1 MAGRAGAPE
10 LDTEVLDT
18 DVLVIGSGAG
28 GAVTASVLAR
38 AGRSVTVVEEG
49 PWIDPDAMEPFS
61 LEEMAAKYRHR
72 PAAALGAPAIAYAEG
87 RCVGGS
93 TEINSGLYHRLP
105 GSLADTWRREYDIDE
120 FDPDTL
126 DRYASRIEQEMAVS
140 RLPGAPPPSSA
151 LLERGATKL
160 GWQAIEFER
169 VFRYDNAGRGVKQT
183 MTRTLIPRAVD
194 AGAKVV
200 SDCRV
205 QRLLRRGDRVVG
217 ARCRRR
223 HPDGSETALTIRAEH
238 VFVCG
243 GAIQTPALL
252 HRSGA
257 GRVRIGGGLKVHPMI
272 KIAARFPHPVDHGG
286 VPMQVITQFGPNLS
300 IGGSASRRGQVA
312 MALADATSD
321 FADALAAWEHVSVYY
336 AAIRTEGSGRVV
348 AVPGLQAPVVSYR
361 LTDADLSRLARG
373 LVHLGEALLAAGAT
387 ELYPSVR
394 GGPVVRR
401 PEGLVDWWSGVTRSR
416 ANLMTVHLTS
426 TVRMG
431 EDRSRAGTDSFG
443 RVRGFRNLRVND
455 ASLLPDA
462 PGVNPQGAIMAL
474 ATRNCEQFLAES

>member
-1 MAGRAGAPE
+1 MSATRE
-10 LDTEVLDT
+10 TEVLDT

-28 GAVTASVLAR
+28 GAVTAASMAR
-38 AGRSVTVVEEG
+38 AGRDVTVVEEG
-49 PWIDPDAMEPFS
+49 PWIDPDVMEPFS

-72 PAAALGAPAIAYAEG
+72 PSAALGTPTIAYAEG

-105 GSLADTWRREYDIDE
+105 GYLVDIWRSEYGIDE
-120 FDPDTL
+120 FTPDIL
-126 DRYASRIEQEMAVS
+126 DAYAHRIEQELAVS
-140 RLPGAPPPSSA
+140 RLPGAPPASSA

-160 GWQAIEFER
+160 GWQAVEFER
-169 VFRYDNAGRGVKQT
+169 VFRYDAAGRGVKQT
-183 MTRTLIPRAVD
+183 MTRTLVPRAIE
-194 AGAKVV
+194 AGATVIP
-200 SDCRV
+200 DCHVRRV
-205 QRLLRRGDRVVG
+205 LRRDGRAIG
-217 ARCRRR
+217 ARCRRSE
-223 HPDGSETALTIRAEH
+223 DGRERELTIRAEH

-252 HRSGA
+252 HRSGIRA
-257 GRVRIGGGLKVHPMI
+257 HVGTGLKVHPMI

-286 VPMQVITQFGPNLS
+286 VPMQVITEFGPNVS

-312 MALADATSD
+312 MALAEASNDY
-321 FADALAAWEHVSVYY
+321 ADALADWEHVSVYY
-336 AAIRTEGSGRVV
+336 AAIRSEGTGRVV
-348 AVPGLQAPVVSYR
+348 AIPGLRAPVVTYR

-394 GGPVVRR
+394 GGPVVRG
-401 PEGLVDWWSGVTRSR
+401 PDGLVDWWSGVTRSR

-431 EDRSRAGTDSFG
+431 ENRSRTGADSFG
-443 RVRGFRNLRVND
+443 RIRGAPNLRVND

-474 ATRNCEQFLAES
+474 AARNCDQFLSEG

>member
-1 MAGRAGAPE
+1 MTR
-10 LDTEVLDT
+10 TIDT

-28 GAVTASVLAR
+28 GAVTAATLTA
-38 AGRSVTVVEEG
+38 AGRDVTVVEEG
-49 PWIDPDAMEPFS
+49 PWVDPDAVEPFS
-61 LEEMAAKYRHR
+61 LEEMATKYRHR

-105 GSLADTWRREYDIDE
+105 ANLIEDWRDEYGIDE

-126 DRYASRIEQEMAVS
+126 DGYAERIEQQLTVS

-160 GWQAIEFER
+160 GWRSVEYSR
-169 VFRYDNAGRGVKQT
+169 VFRYDAAGRGVKQT
-183 MTRTLIPRAVD
+183 MSRTLVPRAVD
-194 AGAKVV
+194 AGATLIPN
-200 SDCRV
+200 CRV
-205 QRLLRRGDRVVG
+205 QRVLRRDGRAVG
-217 ARCRRR
+217 ARAQVTDDAGRVE
-223 HPDGSETALTIRAEH
+223 DVTINAGH

-252 HRSGA
+252 HRSGIRA
-257 GRVRIGGGLKVHPMI
+257 HVGGGLKVHPMI
-272 KIAARFPHPVDHGG
+272 KIAARFPYPVDHGG
-286 VPMQVITQFGPNLS
+286 VPMQVITEFGPNLS

-312 MALADATSD
+312 MALAEASD
-321 FADALAAWEHVSVYY
+321 DIDGALADWEHFSIYY
-336 AAIRTEGSGRVV
+336 AAIRTEGSGRVIG
-348 AVPGLQAPVVSYR
+348 VPGLRAPVVTYR

-401 PEGLVDWWSGVTRSR
+401 PEGLVDWWSGVSRSR

-431 EDRSRAGTDSFG
+431 QERSRTGADSFG
-443 RVRGFRNLRVND
+443 RVWGIPNLRIND

-474 ATRNCEQFLAES
+474 AARNCDHFLAES